1 MIASLNA
8 LAIIGISPAVAIAVF
23 AIMYAAEDYLKAI
36 LCVKYYF
43 TYNWLR
49 PVTDQG
55 IKGLEEFYES
65 RRKKPADH

>member
-1 MIASLNA
+1 
-8 LAIIGISPAVAIAVF
+8 
-23 AIMYAAEDYLKAI
+23 MYIAEDYLKVI

-65 RRKKPADH
+65 RRKKPADQ